1 MYSVHCA
8 FFYKPRCLFNAIYV
22 EERLGASSLNTRW
35 RTASLE
41 EGQLTWNFPYPVSR
55 ARVSSSFPA
64 TTSIVA
70 SLLFRAS
77 PIDPALRPPSPSN
90 SQSNDLAYNPS
101 SSSVESQPATDTAQ
115 RVSSA
120 SSQFSTTLPDLASS
134 SLEKSPEEGTSGASA
149 FSSSLGPSLPGLS
162 VLASVASAPTSN
174 LRTSSS
180 DAHLAMA
187 SMTYATS
194 SPAATTGGQGNNP
207 PVCQNCGTSKT
218 PLWRRDE
225 LGSVL
230 CNACGLFLK
239 LHGRP
244 RPISLKTDVIKSR
257 NRVKTAGQGPK
268 RKSGSATDG
277 GGLSSTRSEA
287 GTPPLGSQGYRRAS
301 RKMSPGHSD
310 RSNSPGPRTETPGLP
325 SMHQPHPQ
333 PHHNSNIAPQHMF
346 DSVTVG
352 DHTSQLPSGLP
363 AVQLRQPSPTST
375 SAPADRH
382 HEAPQTY
389 EDLLAANT
397 SLKTRVS
404 ELDLINGLFRGRVAE
419 LEQSD
424 ATARRSEMILR
435 DSEVRLRRSLDDA
448 QRREDDL
455 KRRISELERQ
465 LSDQINGEHP
475 SHDNPLEPL
484 AKKMRLSDVVE
495 QPSNP
500 PTKSPKSI

>member
-1 MYSVHCA
+1 
-8 FFYKPRCLFNAIYV
+8 
-22 EERLGASSLNTRW
+22 
-35 RTASLE
+35 
-41 EGQLTWNFPYPVSR
+41 
-55 ARVSSSFPA
+55 
-64 TTSIVA
+64 
-70 SLLFRAS
+70 
-77 PIDPALRPPSPSN
+77 
-90 SQSNDLAYNPS
+90 
-101 SSSVESQPATDTAQ
+101 
-115 RVSSA
+115 
-120 SSQFSTTLPDLASS
+120 
-134 SLEKSPEEGTSGASA
+134 
-149 FSSSLGPSLPGLS
+149 
-162 VLASVASAPTSN
+162 
-174 LRTSSS
+174 
-180 DAHLAMA
+180 MA

-207 PVCQNCGTSKT
+207 PICQNCGTSKT

-268 RKSGSATDG
+268 RKSGSAADG
-277 GGLSSTRSEA
+277 NGLSSARSEA

-310 RSNSPGPRTETPGLP
+310 RSNSPVPRTGTPGL
-325 SMHQPHPQ
+325 SAMQHAQS
-333 PHHNSNIAPQHMF
+333 HHNSNIAPQHMF
-346 DSVTVG
+346 DSVTM
-352 DHTSQLPSGLP
+352 DQASQLPSSLP
-363 AVQLRQPSPTST
+363 SAQIRQPSPTSA
-375 SAPADRH
+375 SAPTDRH
-382 HEAPQTY
+382 HDSPQTY

-435 DSEVRLRRSLDDA
+435 DSEVRLRRSLDDS

-465 LSDQINGEHP
+465 LSDQSGGGNLAQE
-475 SHDNPLEPL
+475 NPLEPL
-484 AKKMRLSDVVE
+484 AKRMRLSDVVE
-495 QPSNP
+495 QSSNP
-500 PTKSPKSI
+500 PAKSPKSI